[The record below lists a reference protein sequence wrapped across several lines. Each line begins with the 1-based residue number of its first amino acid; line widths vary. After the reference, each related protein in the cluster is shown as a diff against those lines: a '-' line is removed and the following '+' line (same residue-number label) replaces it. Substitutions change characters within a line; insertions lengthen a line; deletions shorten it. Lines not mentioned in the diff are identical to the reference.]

1 MKKQAS
7 RGRGSEEEEKKERK
21 GGGGGGGGGNKGERV
36 EEGWVQGKRSR
47 KGERE

>member
-21 GGGGGGGGGNKGERV
+21 GGGGGGNKGERV